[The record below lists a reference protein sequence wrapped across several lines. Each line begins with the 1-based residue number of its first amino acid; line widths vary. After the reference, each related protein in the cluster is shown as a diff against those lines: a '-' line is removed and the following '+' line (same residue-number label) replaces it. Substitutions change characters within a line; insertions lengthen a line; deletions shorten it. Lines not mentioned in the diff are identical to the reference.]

1 MPKRENNSYAKCGID
16 GNESSQSKSKFYR
29 TKQYKLSRNRFEKR
43 FCKRA
48 KYKSQQNS
56 NLDLA
61 SIQTKMLSSWAD
73 LFDDELKSNC
83 CLACTEAFVSPA
95 PAASEFFMT
104 YCGFNIC
111 FNKTLDLQECRTFLS

>member
-16 GNESSQSKSKFYR
+16 GNESLQSKSKFYR
-29 TKQYKLSRNRFEKR
+29 AKQYKISRNRFEKR
-43 FCKRA
+43 FFQSP
-48 KYKSQQNS
+48 KYKSQQNP

-61 SIQTKMLSSWAD
+61 SIQRKILSRRAD

-83 CLACTEAFVSPA
+83 CLACTEAFVLPA

-111 FNKTLDLQECRTFLS
+111 FNKTLHL